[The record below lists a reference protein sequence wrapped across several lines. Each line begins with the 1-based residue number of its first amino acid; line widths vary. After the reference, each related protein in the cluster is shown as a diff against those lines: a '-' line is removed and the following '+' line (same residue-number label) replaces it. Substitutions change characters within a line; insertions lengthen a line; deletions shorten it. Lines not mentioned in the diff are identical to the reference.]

1 LPIQVGS
8 ESLGRSIRR
17 MQGGGERAGP
27 ERYWCGAMQAAK
39 RPGLTERSMVSAN
52 QAGFNLRETD
62 PLPRTILHS
71 WAIDARAATG
81 QRTRPRLLGKAKGYR
96 GGPVMRA
103 GTAVA
108 AGYLTDPVAVRD
120 TAKSGRGCQGL
131 TATYT
136 PHRVHLGERGR
147 LTRGG

>member
-1 LPIQVGS
+1 VSRWAIAS
-8 ESLGRSIRR
+8 
-17 MQGGGERAGP
+17 AGCKA
-27 ERYWCGAMQAAK
+27 EVKELALKGYWCGAMQAAK

-81 QRTRPRLLGKAKGYR
+81 QRTRPMLLGKAKGYR
-96 GGPVMRA
+96 GWPVMRA

-108 AGYLTDPVAVRD
+108 AGY
-120 TAKSGRGCQGL
+120 
-131 TATYT
+131 
-136 PHRVHLGERGR
+136 R
-147 LTRGG
+147 LTL